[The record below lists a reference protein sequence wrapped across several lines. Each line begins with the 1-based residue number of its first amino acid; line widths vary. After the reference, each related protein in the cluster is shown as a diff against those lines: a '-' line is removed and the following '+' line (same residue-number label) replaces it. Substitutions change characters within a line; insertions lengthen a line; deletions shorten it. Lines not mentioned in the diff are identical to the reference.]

1 MNIMQ
6 LLLLAWVGGWVVA
19 ESIAPGIGYQGK
31 LQASLFAT
39 FAAGCAND
47 VHIVVWRR
55 VRGLCK

>member
-19 ESIAPGIGYQGK
+19 ESIAPGISYAGK

-39 FAAGCAND
+39 FAAGYASD
-47 VHIVVWRR
+47 VHRVVWRK
-55 VRGLCK
+55 VRGWWG